1 MRNLSLFTD
10 GSLDPKTNT
19 GWGAY
24 LILSGITPTFQL
36 QTENIKVKQF
46 DNTSSTKLE
55 LQTLLWALAEVVLLN
70 PNDITRIIV
79 YTDSQNIVG
88 LPKRRA
94 KLEGQNYFSR
104 NGKLLNH
111 SELYQ
116 EFFRFMDRL
125 NCRFIKV
132 KGHKA
137 KDKKDEIDWIFALV
151 DRASRA
157 ALRT

>member
-1 MRNLSLFTD
+1 MLFTD
-10 GSLDPKTNT
+10 GSVDSKTHI
-19 GWGAY
+19 GCGAY
-24 LILSGITPTFQL
+24 LICNDLDLPLDIQKA
-36 QTENIKVKQF
+36 NVKIKQF
-46 DNTSSTKLE
+46 ENTSSTKLE
-55 LQTLLWALAEVVLLN
+55 LQTLLWALNEIVSLESPAITTVVA
-70 PNDITRIIV
+70 
-79 YTDSQNIVG
+79 YTDSQNIVT
-88 LPKRRA
+88 LPARRA
-94 KLEGQNYFSR
+94 KLEQQDYFSK
-104 NGKLLNH
+104 NGKRLNN